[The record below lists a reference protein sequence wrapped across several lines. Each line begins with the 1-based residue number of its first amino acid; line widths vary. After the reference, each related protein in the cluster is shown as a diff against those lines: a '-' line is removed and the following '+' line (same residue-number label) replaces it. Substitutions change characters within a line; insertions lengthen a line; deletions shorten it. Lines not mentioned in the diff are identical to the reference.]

1 MYAVLFLV
9 ITHILYQLL
18 KEDDKVVQPT
28 GKKCLY
34 ETKGKN
40 DHVSLEQYYL
50 QILGLSNCKSINP
63 KLVDRAYY
71 DKLGAIAA
79 RRLEGETIVVD
90 IAELRA
96 AKAYLID
103 TCNYLGGKN

>member
-1 MYAVLFLV
+1 MYGVIIFL
-9 ITHILYQLL
+9 IIFILKYLL
-18 KEDDKVVQPT
+18 KEDEIAEKPIR
-28 GKKCLY
+28 KKYMY
-34 ETKGKN
+34 ETNCKN

-63 KLVDRAYY
+63 KLVDKAYY
-71 DKLGAIAA
+71 DKLGAIAD